1 MLVNEQNI
9 EGGGRKGL
17 HVTWSGEK
25 IMWLLALAAGPGA
38 CRAVR
43 NESGLGIRTN
53 EFAYRPS
60 VNSLNPHAG
69 RCREAPLLK
78 VVLSSRQGQ
87 NYAIMPRFFSLR
99 CILYGCDRLTYLFL
113 LILFSRE

>member
-87 NYAIMPRFFSLR
+87 NYAIMPGASFMVDLPFSPN
-99 CILYGCDRLTYLFL
+99 I
-113 LILFSRE
+113 IFSRIGHGHR